1 MDHQLEVNNALLEAI
16 NGSVSLFNDLFMAI
30 APIDCTC
37 FTAPVEKSFPRGSVS
52 GANAA
57 FIAAPQLPQV
67 LRESDPAAESL
78 DPSSSSHVLLHA
90 KSFTGSQCLQI
101 QHLSGH
107 LTNIRN
113 SVRRLHILH
122 NRKKR
127 GRRSDSSVESDDVFL
142 QTKLTESN
150 NINALMS
157 MQMSAIKNYL
167 MNEINRSEDADRLLH
182 EKEKDLVEMTVQ
194 RDDFRKKSNE
204 QHSKL
209 IARPDRLDQIWSGSI
224 SDCDVNGARKNLVGS
239 YIRKEFDKEFYFG
252 LVVLFEA
259 PFYKVRTH
267 SLLFTLIHTLSF
279 TLPSFHSHSLSVTHS
294 HSLSLRFT
302 LIRSHA
308 LPFTHSHSLSFTP
321 FLPFSLPF
329 TSSLPHTLI
338 H

>member
-16 NGSVSLFNDLFMAI
+16 NGSVSLFNDLFTAI

-37 FTAPVEKSFPRGSVS
+37 FAAPAKKSFPRGSVS
-52 GANAA
+52 NANAA
-57 FIAAPQLPQV
+57 FVAAPQLPHV
-67 LRESDPAAESL
+67 LRDSDPAAESL
-78 DPSSSSHVLLHA
+78 DTSSSSHVLLHA
-90 KSFTGSQCLQI
+90 QSFTGSQCLQI

-127 GRRSDSSVESDDVFL
+127 GRRNDSSVESDEVFL

-157 MQMSAIKNYL
+157 LQMSAIKNYL
-167 MNEINRSEDADRLLH
+167 MNEINRSEEADRLLH

-194 RDDFRKKSNE
+194 RDDFRKKFNE

-259 PFYKVRTH
+259 PFFKVRTH
-267 SLLFTLIHTLSF
+267 SISFTLIHSPFVSLSF
-279 TLPSFHSHSLSVTHS
+279 APIYSHSLPSSLPPFLS
-294 HSLSLRFT
+294 H
-302 LIRSHA
+302 
-308 LPFTHSHSLSFTP
+308 PPSHSLSFSSSH
-321 FLPFSLPF
+321 FLHSL
-329 TSSLPHTLI
+329 
-338 H
+338 

>member
-16 NGSVSLFNDLFMAI
+16 NGSVSLFNDLFTAI

-37 FTAPVEKSFPRGSVS
+37 FTAPVKKSSPRGSVS
-52 GANAA
+52 NANAT
-57 FIAAPQLPQV
+57 FVAAPQLPHV
-67 LRESDPAAESL
+67 LRDPAAKSL

-90 KSFTGSQCLQI
+90 QSFTGSQCLQI

-127 GRRSDSSVESDDVFL
+127 GRRNDSSVESDDVFL

-157 MQMSAIKNYL
+157 LQMSAIKNYL
-167 MNEINRSEDADRLLH
+167 MNEINRSEEADRLLH

-194 RDDFRKKSNE
+194 RDDFRKKFNE

-209 IARPDRLDQIWSGSI
+209 NTRPNRLDQIWSGSI
-224 SDCDVNGARKNLVGS
+224 SDCDVNCARKNFVGS

-259 PFYKVRTH
+259 PFYKVRTNSH
-267 SLLFTLIHTLSF
+267 SLPPSLSLSF
-279 TLPSFHSHSLSVTHS
+279 ILNHSHSLPLLHS
-294 HSLSLRFT
+294 YL
-302 LIRSHA
+302 
-308 LPFTHSHSLSFTP
+308 LSFTP
-321 FLPFSLPF
+321 FNPSFHILPSSLPPFLPSFLPF
-329 TSSLPHTLI
+329 TLI
-338 H
+338 P